1 MGGRTRGVWTEG
13 SGLECGCGTAAR
25 TGADG
30 AQAIRAA
37 RDPGPGPSH
46 HAENE
51 FSILDLDALAHEHDD
66 GIVVHHHIAPVG

>member
-13 SGLECGCGTAAR
+13 SGLEYGCGTVAR

-46 HAENE
+46 HAEKN
-51 FSILDLDALAHEHDD
+51 INNDLR
-66 GIVVHHHIAPVG
+66 HICFFTLCIIC

>member
-13 SGLECGCGTAAR
+13 SGLEYGCGTVAR

-37 RDPGPGPSH
+37 RDPGLGPSH
-46 HAENE
+46 HAEKNRP
-51 FSILDLDALAHEHDD
+51 SKSTLIQKNRVRKISPTPDHVD
-66 GIVVHHHIAPVG
+66 PV